1 MYKILIKYTSTSKG
15 IFWRAYEIKAED
27 GTSIEFVTDDIE
39 VLKAEI
45 NKLDK
50 SIGYKNIRVIND
62 ISYDVLVNVDELSL
76 EGFELATYADIDAI
90 FNTAYEDVFGE

>member
-15 IFWRAYEIKAED
+15 IFWRSYEVKSED

-39 VLKAEI
+39 VLKTEI

-50 SIGYKNIRVIND
+50 TIGYKNIRAIND

-76 EGFELATYADIDAI
+76 EGFEIATTADIDKV
-90 FNTAYEDVFGE
+90 FDTAYENVFGE